1 MLESLCPS
9 YSLRC
14 LIYPKIGE
22 DRWCWKYIFTK
33 CRRHFDPRNF
43 LGSMVLKINFIERR
57 WLVDKCMRGDFW
69 RRYEKECDC
78 IYEKNKWKMW
88 SELKW
93 IFHISIYFS
102 KKIWIRIATFASINR
117 ENHSDWKSFYK
128 FLFFPWN
135 SVFFPPC
142 LSYIFHSII
151 KLVVSVHIITCIRKK
166 LINLYINHMK
176 LSIKLIKLCNI
187 KYDIFGPD
195 KLINM

>member
-1 MLESLCPS
+1 MRLSMLESLCPS

-69 RRYEKECDC
+69 RCGDMKRNVIVYTKKINGKCGV
-78 IYEKNKWKMW
+78 
-88 SELKW
+88 KW

-117 ENHSDWKSFYK
+117 ENRTVIESRFTNFY
-128 FLFFPWN
+128 FSPEIPYFFPR
-135 SVFFPPC
+135 V
-142 LSYIFHSII
+142 Y
-151 KLVVSVHIITCIRKK
+151 HIYFIP
-166 LINLYINHMK
+166 LLNL
-176 LSIKLIKLCNI
+176 
-187 KYDIFGPD
+187 
-195 KLINM
+195 

>member
-69 RRYEKECDC
+69 RCGDMKRNVIVYT
-78 IYEKNKWKMW
+78 
-88 SELKW
+88 
-93 IFHISIYFS
+93 
-102 KKIWIRIATFASINR
+102 KKINGKCGVNWNGFFIYLYIFRKKFELESR
-117 ENHSDWKSFYK
+117 HSRLLIVKIVQWLKVVLQIFI
-128 FLFFPWN
+128 
-135 SVFFPPC
+135 FPPC

>member
-69 RRYEKECDC
+69 RCGDMKRNVIVYTKKINGKCGVNWNGFF
-78 IYEKNKWKMW
+78 IY
-88 SELKW
+88 L
-93 IFHISIYFS
+93 IYFS

-128 FLFFPWN
+128 FLFFPR
-135 SVFFPPC
+135 V
-142 LSYIFHSII
+142 Y
-151 KLVVSVHIITCIRKK
+151 HIYFIP
-166 LINLYINHMK
+166 LLNL
-176 LSIKLIKLCNI
+176 
-187 KYDIFGPD
+187 
-195 KLINM
+195 